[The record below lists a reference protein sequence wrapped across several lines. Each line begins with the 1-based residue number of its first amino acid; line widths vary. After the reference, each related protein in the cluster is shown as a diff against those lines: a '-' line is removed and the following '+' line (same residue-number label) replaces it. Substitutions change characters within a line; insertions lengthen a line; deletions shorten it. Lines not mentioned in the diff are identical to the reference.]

1 MSFSFN
7 VRNIIYKKIC
17 KNNDFNLFLKSIEA
31 RKKNWQRMAFFGWFS
46 DRIFFFLKNILK
58 PLIQITRG
66 FEFLKTEIIVYDP
79 SSNVIE
85 VRNYRKV
92 FIQHYFKENVDFIGW
107 KEKIKII
114 PNILLWPTLKLYV
127 YSVFISL
134 FSFLDFSKRDY
145 KWLGN
150 VFPELL
156 NILLIQKDIKKIY
169 IFCIDDPVQY
179 LYATYINNYTK
190 IQIYLIN
197 ANIPM
202 KEQRYCHLNVNA
214 VLCSKVQL
222 NEINYYINN
231 GYNKTSKI
239 IYCSNVFIADLLNVK
254 HTAPKYHIGYFSSGE
269 WARINGLFRV
279 KLSKR
284 EIKKVSEI
292 NINNSNIYY
301 IKSKEIL
308 SFLVRFAKIH
318 NLRLKIYL
326 HPYERVLLKRYKI
339 SPPYMNFV
347 DNKNIFIDIEGKNSR
362 NKIYEPFVAISIQSS
377 FIWERLDLGL
387 MRSYIYE
394 FKDEKYNSFLPE
406 SLGNY
411 KECLFKNTEELT
423 RKIKKDLIIRRGVIK
438 KSIK

>member
-17 KNNDFNLFLKSIEA
+17 KNNDFTLFLKSIES
-31 RKKNWQRMAFFGWFS
+31 RKNNLSKITSFEWFT
-46 DRIFFFLKNILK
+46 DRIFFCLKVILR
-58 PLIQITRG
+58 PLIQITKG

-79 SSNVIE
+79 SSNVAE
-85 VRNYRKV
+85 TRNYRKI
-92 FIQHYFKENVDFIGW
+92 FIKHYFKENVDFIGW
-107 KEKIKII
+107 KEKIKIT
-114 PNILLWPTLKLYV
+114 PNILLWPTLKLYI

-145 KWLGN
+145 KWLGS

-169 IFCIDDPVQY
+169 IFCMEVPAQY

-197 ANIPM
+197 ANIPI
-202 KEQRYCHLNVNA
+202 KEQRYCHLNVPA

-239 IYCSNVFIADLLNVK
+239 IYCSNVFIADLLNVRP
-254 HTAPKYHIGYFSSGE
+254 TAPKYHIGYFSSGE

-284 EIKKVSEI
+284 EIKKVREMHF
-292 NINNSNIYY
+292 NNNLYY

-308 SFLVRFAKIH
+308 SFLVRFGKIH

-326 HPYERVLLKRYKI
+326 HPYERLLLKKYKI

-347 DNKNIFIDIEGKNSR
+347 DNENIFIDIEGNNSR
-362 NKIYEPFVAISIQSS
+362 DKIYEPFVAISIQSS

-411 KECLFKNTEELT
+411 KEYLFKSTEELAGKMK
-423 RKIKKDLIIRRGVIK
+423 RDLIITGGVIK
-438 KSIK
+438 KSIN